1 MDNYFELYGIPESFT
16 PDVAQVKRKF
26 YELSRTFHPDR
37 VAQANDETQA
47 DALRNSALNNK
58 AYKVLTD
65 SYSTMAYVL
74 QLNGVLEEEEKYS
87 LPPAFLMEMMDLNEL
102 VNDYE
107 ATPDNQVLKEQTYKA
122 LQDQMEEWE
131 SAVAPLLNKIAN
143 QGKSAEL
150 LGAVKD
156 FYFRKKYLLRI
167 KERLITFASR

>member
-16 PDVAQVKRKF
+16 PDVVKVKQKF

-37 VAQANDETQA
+37 VAQADEETQA

-58 AYKVLTD
+58 AYKILTD
-65 SYSTMAYVL
+65 GYSTMAYVL

-87 LPPAFLMEMMDLNEL
+87 LPAAFLMEMMDLNEL

-107 ATPDNQVLKEQTYKA
+107 ANPDNEVLKEQTYNT
-122 LQDQMEEWE
+122 LQDHINEWE
-131 SAVAPLLNKIAN
+131 SAVAPFLNKIAI
-143 QGKSAEL
+143 QGKSPEL
-150 LGAVKD
+150 LSSVKD